1 MKRRVDRP
9 YAGGTWTRAR
19 FFGFLRSALRLAS
32 RKWPPRIEAKNAARR
47 KYTGPNK
54 RQKWEFLCSGC
65 GGWFLGSEVE
75 VDHIEPCGALNDY
88 DDLPGFV
95 RRLFCEA
102 QELRVLCKACHGDL
116 ASCQA
121 GGET

>member
-1 MKRRVDRP
+1 MKRQVDRP
-9 YAGGTWTRAR
+9 YAGGTWTKAR

-47 KYTGPNK
+47 TYVGPNK
-54 RQKWEFLCSGC
+54 RQKYEYKCAIC
-65 GGWFLGSEVE
+65 GDWFQGTEVE
-75 VDHIEPCGALNDY
+75 VDHIEPCGQLKEY

-102 QELRVLCKACHGDL
+102 SELRVLCKSKCHHRL
-116 ASCQA
+116 TSCQ
-121 GGET
+121 EERK